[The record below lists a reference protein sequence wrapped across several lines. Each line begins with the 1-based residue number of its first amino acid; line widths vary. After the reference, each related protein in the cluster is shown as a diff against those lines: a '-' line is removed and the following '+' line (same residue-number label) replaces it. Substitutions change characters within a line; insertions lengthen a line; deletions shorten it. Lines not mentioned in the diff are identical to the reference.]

1 VVKKKNQTSDR
12 PLPSK
17 EEILTFMQDTQGKVG
32 KREIARA
39 FHIKGGQ
46 RIALKRIL
54 KEMAEEGLIE
64 GNRKKMR
71 QPGTLQKVTIVKIV
85 GQDNEGDYFANPAQ
99 WNVQK
104 EGPLPV
110 ILIGEGKEHRGK
122 PPGVGDRVLAHIDR
136 VDKEQIGYAYVAR
149 PIKILP
155 RDKQR
160 LLGVFKTSDDPTGR
174 TGGEIQPIDKKQLKN
189 WFVHPNDCLEAKTG
203 ELVAFEITSRGR
215 SSIPRANVTERLG
228 NPEDQGLISLIAIE
242 THGIPNH
249 FPEFVLSEL
258 NHLPEVTLEKRDDL
272 RDIPF
277 ITIDPADA
285 RDHDDAVWAT
295 RDTDPENEGGYVVI
309 VAIADVSYYVR
320 PGTALD
326 EEAQRRGNSV
336 YFPDRVVPMLPELI
350 SNDLCSLR
358 EGEERPALAVK
369 LIFDK
374 GGQKQ
379 SHEFSR
385 ILMKSA
391 AKLSYDQAQAG
402 IDGHADEK
410 TAPFVEPLLKPLWE
424 AYAVVQK
431 ARKNRAPLELD
442 LPERKILMDENGG
455 IKDIITPDRFDAHKL
470 IEEFMIQANV
480 AAAQTL
486 EQKNTP
492 LFYRVHD
499 QPSDEKIQ
507 GLKDFLATLD
517 LSFGGAGPLKAKLF
531 NGVLSQAKG
540 KEWEDMVTEMVL
552 RSQSQAE
559 YRPDNLG
566 HFGLNLARYAHFTS
580 PIRRYADLVVHRG
593 LVRALGFGDGGLVD
607 DEIDQ
612 LPELAQQISDF
623 ERRAMVAER
632 ETVDRLIASFLS
644 AKVGTDFKGR
654 IAGVTRAGLFVKL
667 DDTGADGF
675 IPISTLGN
683 DYYVHDEE
691 HQALVGERTGERFHL
706 GQRVDVRLIEI
717 VPTAGAIRF
726 EMISEGIAGEAKG
739 SRKPRSRIKKP
750 SKHKSGS
757 FKGKRGSSS
766 KTTSRSDE
774 SSTKSTSKSQ
784 QSDGEQKESRSRSH
798 KSTDRSSR
806 PKTDAQ
812 PNRKGGRVI
821 SKRKP
826 RSS

>member
-1 VVKKKNQTSDR
+1 MVKKNKQTDDR

-17 EEILTFMQDTQGKVG
+17 DEILTFMQNAEGKVG

-54 KEMAEEGLIE
+54 KEMSEEGLIE

-85 GQDNEGDYFANPAQ
+85 GQDAEGDYFANPVQ
-99 WNVQK
+99 WNVHK

-110 ILIGEGKEHRGK
+110 VLIGEGKEHRGS
-122 PPGVGDRVLAHIDR
+122 PPGVGDRVLAHIDK
-136 VDKEQIGYAYVAR
+136 VDEEQIGYGFVAR
-149 PIKILP
+149 PIKVLP

-160 LLGVFKTSDDPTGR
+160 LLGIFQKVDDPSGR

-189 WFVHPNDCLEAKTG
+189 WFVHPNDCMNAQNG
-203 ELVAFEITSRGR
+203 ELIAFEIISRGR
-215 SSIPRANVTERLG
+215 SSLPRANVIERLG

-258 NHLPEVTLEKRDDL
+258 EHLPDVSLDRRDDL

-295 RDTDPENEGGYVVI
+295 RDPSSENEGGYIVI
-309 VAIADVSYYVR
+309 VAIADVSFYVR
-320 PGTALD
+320 PGSALD

-369 LIFDK
+369 LVFDK

-379 SHEFSR
+379 SHEFQR

-391 AKLSYDQAQAG
+391 AKLSYNQAQAA
-402 IDGHADEK
+402 IDGEVDEK
-410 TAPFVEPLLKPLWE
+410 TAPLLEPILKPLWE
-424 AYAVVQK
+424 AYSVVKK

-442 LPERKILMDENGG
+442 LPERKILMTDKGE

-486 EQKNTP
+486 EKKKTP
-492 LFYRVHD
+492 LIYRVHD

-517 LSFGGAGPLKAKLF
+517 LSFGGSGPLKAKLF
-531 NGVLSQAKG
+531 NGILSQAKG

-559 YRPDNLG
+559 YRPDNIG

-593 LVRALGFGDGGLVD
+593 LVRALHFGEGGLVD
-607 DEIDQ
+607 DEIEQ
-612 LPELAQQISDF
+612 LDELSQQISDF

-632 ETVDRLIASFLS
+632 ETIDRLIASFLS
-644 AKVGTDFKGR
+644 SKVGADFKGR
-654 IAGVTRAGLFVKL
+654 IAGVTRAGLFIKL

-675 IPISTLGN
+675 IPISTLDG
-683 DYYVHDEE
+683 DYYNHDED

-706 GQRVDVRLIEI
+706 GQRVDVRLVEI
-717 VPTAGAIRF
+717 IPTAGAIRF
-726 EMISEGIAGEAKG
+726 EMISSGVHG
-739 SRKPRSRIKKP
+739 SSKAPRKARTRIKKSVRNSSRGSIRGKQKPSSKTKRDRSEFKHSEP
-750 SKHKSGS
+750 SKNNRSTPHKKTKS
-757 FKGKRGSSS
+757 SSS
-766 KTTSRSDE
+766 KSQSKAEMGGKRRS
-774 SSTKSTSKSQ
+774 
-784 QSDGEQKESRSRSH
+784 
-798 KSTDRSSR
+798 
-806 PKTDAQ
+806 
-812 PNRKGGRVI
+812 GRVTL
-821 SKRKP
+821 KKKT
-826 RSS
+826 

>member
-1 VVKKKNQTSDR
+1 MVKKKKQTSDR

-17 EEILTFMQDTQGKVG
+17 EEILTFMQDAQGKVG

-54 KEMAEEGLIE
+54 KEMSEDGLIE

-85 GQDNEGDYFANPAQ
+85 GQDGEGDYFANPVQ
-99 WNVQK
+99 WNVHK

-110 ILIGEGKEHRGK
+110 ILIGEGKEHRGS
-122 PPGVGDRVLAHIDR
+122 PPGVGDRVLAHIDK
-136 VDKEQIGYAYVAR
+136 VDKEQIGYGFVAR
-149 PIKILP
+149 PIKVLP

-160 LLGVFKTSDDPTGR
+160 LLGVFQSVDDPTGR

-189 WFVHPNDCLEAKTG
+189 WFVHPNDCNGATTG

-249 FPEFVLSEL
+249 FPEFVLTEL
-258 NHLPEVTLEKRDDL
+258 SHLPEVTLEKREDL
-272 RDIPF
+272 RDTPF
-277 ITIDPADA
+277 VTIDPADA

-295 RDTDPENEGGYVVI
+295 RDTSPDNEGGYVVI

-402 IDGHADEK
+402 IEGRADEK

-486 EQKNTP
+486 EQKKTP
-492 LFYRVHD
+492 LIYRVHD

-517 LSFGGAGPLKAKLF
+517 LSFGGSGPLKAKLF
-531 NGVLSQAKG
+531 NGILSQAKG

-580 PIRRYADLVVHRG
+580 PIRRYADLIVHRG
-593 LVRALGFGDGGLVD
+593 LVRALGFGEGGLVD

-612 LPELAQQISDF
+612 LDELSQQISDF

-644 AKVGTDFKGR
+644 SKVGSDFKGR

-675 IPISTLGN
+675 IPISTLAN
-683 DYYVHDEE
+683 DYYIHDEE

-706 GQRVDVRLIEI
+706 GQRVDVRLVEI

-726 EMISEGIAGEAKG
+726 EMISNGVAGSDKV
-739 SRKPRSRIKKP
+739 SRAPRSRIRKP
-750 SKHKSGS
+750 SRHKSSS
-757 FKGKRGSSS
+757 FKGKRGGSS
-766 KTTSRSDE
+766 KSTREVSNFKNSDSEQKSGTSGSKKRAKTS
-774 SSTKSTSKSQ
+774 STSK
-784 QSDGEQKESRSRSH
+784 K
-798 KSTDRSSR
+798 
-806 PKTDAQ
+806 DAK
-812 PNRKGGRVI
+812 RKGGRVL

-826 RSS
+826 KEG